1 MTKILATG
9 HELTR
14 ARDEDRPADQLW
26 LTTNDLQEVTGW
38 LLKPEGL
45 CKEDAC
51 VPLSPGLLE
60 KLVDGDEINASGLW
74 TALER
79 PVLHDDGYAT
89 WMLGEGARDR
99 SRQLESLVAPDFSLP
114 DIDGNLHS
122 LSDYRGK
129 KVMIA
134 SWASW

>member
-1 MTKILATG
+1 MTRILATG

-14 ARDEDRPADQLW
+14 ARDVDRAADQLW
-26 LTTNDLQEVTGW
+26 LTANDLEEVTGW

-79 PVLHDDGYAT
+79 PVLHDNAYAT
-89 WMLGEGARDR
+89 WMLGEGAQDR

>member
-14 ARDEDRPADQLW
+14 ARDADRSADQLW
-26 LTTNDLQEVTGW
+26 LTANDLEEVTGW

-51 VPLSPGLLE
+51 VPVAPGLLE

-74 TALER
+74 AALER
-79 PVLHDDGYAT
+79 PVLHDDAYAT
-89 WMLGEGARDR
+89 WMLGEGAQDR

-129 KVMIA
+129 KIMIA

>member
-14 ARDEDRPADQLW
+14 ARDVDRAADQLW
-26 LTTNDLQEVTGW
+26 LTANDLEEVTGW

-79 PVLHDDGYAT
+79 PVLHDNAYAT
-89 WMLGEGARDR
+89 WMLGEGAQDR

>member
-14 ARDEDRPADQLW
+14 ARDADRAADQLW
-26 LTTNDLQEVTGW
+26 LTANDLEEVTGW
-38 LLKPEGL
+38 LLKSEGL

-51 VPLSPGLLE
+51 VPLSPDLLE

-79 PVLHDDGYAT
+79 PVLHDNAYAT
-89 WMLGEGARDR
+89 WILGEGAQDR

>member
-14 ARDEDRPADQLW
+14 VPDADRAADQLW
-26 LTTNDLQEVTGW
+26 LTANDLEEVTGW

-79 PVLHDDGYAT
+79 PVLHDNAYAT
-89 WMLGEGARDR
+89 WMLGEGAQDR